1 MPTKCKFLWN
11 FNPLELTEQD
21 ILHFNNNNIHWY
33 NWKDM
38 EQISFVYMTTTKTF
52 QQRKKK
58 KKINSRCWKNN
69 LAENIFQ
76 TKKKYMIIILQ
87 FLRLPHD
94 TSSADRD
101 SDFNLT
107 NSFATSSFVLCERMR
122 KIVQPV
128 SSRWTLLPRWHQHA
142 QLPFSTMSR
151 NCNTATP
158 ISRSSRAKQ

>member
-1 MPTKCKFLWN
+1 
-11 FNPLELTEQD
+11 
-21 ILHFNNNNIHWY
+21 
-33 NWKDM
+33 M

-52 QQRKKK
+52 QQREKKK
-58 KKINSRCWKNN
+58 NQQSMLEKQLGWKYFSNKKN
-69 LAENIFQ
+69 
-76 TKKKYMIIILQ
+76 MIIILQ

>member
-1 MPTKCKFLWN
+1 
-11 FNPLELTEQD
+11 
-21 ILHFNNNNIHWY
+21 
-33 NWKDM
+33 M

-58 KKINSRCWKNN
+58 KNQQSMLEKQLGWKFFSN
-69 LAENIFQ
+69 
-76 TKKKYMIIILQ
+76 KKNMIIILQ

>member
-1 MPTKCKFLWN
+1 
-11 FNPLELTEQD
+11 
-21 ILHFNNNNIHWY
+21 
-33 NWKDM
+33 
-38 EQISFVYMTTTKTF
+38 MTTTKTF

-58 KKINSRCWKNN
+58 KKSTVDVGKTTWLKIFFKQKN
-69 LAENIFQ
+69 
-76 TKKKYMIIILQ
+76 MIIIQ

-128 SSRWTLLPRWHQHA
+128 SSRWTLLPR
-142 QLPFSTMSR
+142 
-151 NCNTATP
+151 
-158 ISRSSRAKQ
+158 

>member
-1 MPTKCKFLWN
+1 
-11 FNPLELTEQD
+11 
-21 ILHFNNNNIHWY
+21 
-33 NWKDM
+33 M

-58 KKINSRCWKNN
+58 KKSTVDVGKTTWLKIFFKQKN
-69 LAENIFQ
+69 
-76 TKKKYMIIILQ
+76 MIIILQ

>member
-1 MPTKCKFLWN
+1 
-11 FNPLELTEQD
+11 
-21 ILHFNNNNIHWY
+21 
-33 NWKDM
+33 M
-38 EQISFVYMTTTKTF
+38 EQISFVCTWQPPKHF
-52 QQRKKK
+52 NSERKKK
-58 KKINSRCWKNN
+58 NQQSMLEKQLGWKYFSIKKN
-69 LAENIFQ
+69 
-76 TKKKYMIIILQ
+76 MIIILQ

>member
-1 MPTKCKFLWN
+1 
-11 FNPLELTEQD
+11 
-21 ILHFNNNNIHWY
+21 
-33 NWKDM
+33 M

-58 KKINSRCWKNN
+58 INNQQSMLEKQLGWKYFSNKKN
-69 LAENIFQ
+69 
-76 TKKKYMIIILQ
+76 MIIILQ

>member
-1 MPTKCKFLWN
+1 
-11 FNPLELTEQD
+11 
-21 ILHFNNNNIHWY
+21 
-33 NWKDM
+33 M

-58 KKINSRCWKNN
+58 KNQQSMLEKQLGWKYFSN
-69 LAENIFQ
+69 
-76 TKKKYMIIILQ
+76 KKNMIIILQ
-87 FLRLPHD
+87 FPRLPHD

-107 NSFATSSFVLCERMR
+107 NSFATSSFVLCERIR

>member
-1 MPTKCKFLWN
+1 
-11 FNPLELTEQD
+11 
-21 ILHFNNNNIHWY
+21 
-33 NWKDM
+33 M

-58 KKINSRCWKNN
+58 KNQQSMFEKQLGWKYFSN
-69 LAENIFQ
+69 
-76 TKKKYMIIILQ
+76 KKNMIIILQ

>member
-1 MPTKCKFLWN
+1 
-11 FNPLELTEQD
+11 
-21 ILHFNNNNIHWY
+21 
-33 NWKDM
+33 M

-52 QQRKKK
+52 QQREK
-58 KKINSRCWKNN
+58 KNN
-69 LAENIFQ
+69 QQSMLEKQLGWKYFSN
-76 TKKKYMIIILQ
+76 KKNMIIILQ
-87 FLRLPHD
+87 FLRLLHD

-158 ISRSSRAKQ
+158 ISRSSLAKQ

>member
-1 MPTKCKFLWN
+1 
-11 FNPLELTEQD
+11 
-21 ILHFNNNNIHWY
+21 
-33 NWKDM
+33 M

-58 KKINSRCWKNN
+58 KNQQSMLEKQLGLKYFSNKKN
-69 LAENIFQ
+69 
-76 TKKKYMIIILQ
+76 MIIILQ

-128 SSRWTLLPRWHQHA
+128 SSRWTLLPR
-142 QLPFSTMSR
+142 
-151 NCNTATP
+151 
-158 ISRSSRAKQ
+158 

>member
-1 MPTKCKFLWN
+1 
-11 FNPLELTEQD
+11 
-21 ILHFNNNNIHWY
+21 
-33 NWKDM
+33 M

-58 KKINSRCWKNN
+58 KKSTVDVGKTTWLKIFFKQKN
-69 LAENIFQ
+69 
-76 TKKKYMIIILQ
+76 MIIILQ

-128 SSRWTLLPRWHQHA
+128 SSRWTLLPR
-142 QLPFSTMSR
+142 
-151 NCNTATP
+151 
-158 ISRSSRAKQ
+158 

>member
-1 MPTKCKFLWN
+1 
-11 FNPLELTEQD
+11 
-21 ILHFNNNNIHWY
+21 
-33 NWKDM
+33 M

-52 QQRKKK
+52 QQREK
-58 KKINSRCWKNN
+58 KNN
-69 LAENIFQ
+69 QQSMLEKQLGWKYFSN
-76 TKKKYMIIILQ
+76 KKNMIIILQ
-87 FLRLPHD
+87 FLRLLHD

>member
-1 MPTKCKFLWN
+1 
-11 FNPLELTEQD
+11 
-21 ILHFNNNNIHWY
+21 
-33 NWKDM
+33 M

-52 QQRKKK
+52 QQREK
-58 KKINSRCWKNN
+58 KNN
-69 LAENIFQ
+69 QQSMLEKQLGWKYFSI
-76 TKKKYMIIILQ
+76 KKNMIIILQ

>member
-1 MPTKCKFLWN
+1 
-11 FNPLELTEQD
+11 
-21 ILHFNNNNIHWY
+21 
-33 NWKDM
+33 M
-38 EQISFVYMTTTKTF
+38 EQISFVYVTTTKTF
-52 QQRKKK
+52 QQREK
-58 KKINSRCWKNN
+58 KNN
-69 LAENIFQ
+69 QQSMLEKQLGWKYFSN
-76 TKKKYMIIILQ
+76 KKNMIIILQ

>member
-1 MPTKCKFLWN
+1 
-11 FNPLELTEQD
+11 
-21 ILHFNNNNIHWY
+21 
-33 NWKDM
+33 M

-58 KKINSRCWKNN
+58 KKNQQSMLEKQLGWKYFSN
-69 LAENIFQ
+69 
-76 TKKKYMIIILQ
+76 KKNMIIILQ

>member
-1 MPTKCKFLWN
+1 
-11 FNPLELTEQD
+11 
-21 ILHFNNNNIHWY
+21 
-33 NWKDM
+33 M

-58 KKINSRCWKNN
+58 KNQQSMLEKQLGWKYFSN
-69 LAENIFQ
+69 
-76 TKKKYMIIILQ
+76 KKNMIIILQ

>member
-1 MPTKCKFLWN
+1 
-11 FNPLELTEQD
+11 
-21 ILHFNNNNIHWY
+21 
-33 NWKDM
+33 M

-76 TKKKYMIIILQ
+76 TKKIYMIIILQ

-158 ISRSSRAKQ
+158 ISRSSLAKQ

>member
-1 MPTKCKFLWN
+1 
-11 FNPLELTEQD
+11 
-21 ILHFNNNNIHWY
+21 
-33 NWKDM
+33 M

-52 QQRKKK
+52 QQREK
-58 KKINSRCWKNN
+58 KNN
-69 LAENIFQ
+69 QQSMLEKQLGWKYFSN
-76 TKKKYMIIILQ
+76 KKNMIIILQ

>member
-1 MPTKCKFLWN
+1 
-11 FNPLELTEQD
+11 
-21 ILHFNNNNIHWY
+21 
-33 NWKDM
+33 M
-38 EQISFVYMTTTKTF
+38 EQISFVCTWQPPKHF
-52 QQRKKK
+52 NSEKKK
-58 KKINSRCWKNN
+58 KSTVDVGKTTWLKIFFKQKN
-69 LAENIFQ
+69 
-76 TKKKYMIIILQ
+76 MIIILQ

>member
-1 MPTKCKFLWN
+1 
-11 FNPLELTEQD
+11 
-21 ILHFNNNNIHWY
+21 
-33 NWKDM
+33 M
-38 EQISFVYMTTTKTF
+38 EQISFIYMTTTKTF
-52 QQRKKK
+52 QQREK
-58 KKINSRCWKNN
+58 KNN
-69 LAENIFQ
+69 QESMLEKQLGWKYFSN
-76 TKKKYMIIILQ
+76 KKNMIIILQ

>member
-1 MPTKCKFLWN
+1 
-11 FNPLELTEQD
+11 
-21 ILHFNNNNIHWY
+21 
-33 NWKDM
+33 M

-58 KKINSRCWKNN
+58 KNQQSMLEKQPGWKCFSN
-69 LAENIFQ
+69 
-76 TKKKYMIIILQ
+76 KKNMIIILQ

>member
-1 MPTKCKFLWN
+1 
-11 FNPLELTEQD
+11 
-21 ILHFNNNNIHWY
+21 
-33 NWKDM
+33 M

-58 KKINSRCWKNN
+58 KNQQSMLEKQLGWKYFS
-69 LAENIFQ
+69 I
-76 TKKKYMIIILQ
+76 KKNMIIILQ

>member
-1 MPTKCKFLWN
+1 
-11 FNPLELTEQD
+11 
-21 ILHFNNNNIHWY
+21 
-33 NWKDM
+33 M

-52 QQRKKK
+52 QQREK
-58 KKINSRCWKNN
+58 KNN
-69 LAENIFQ
+69 QQSMLEKQLGWKYFSN
-76 TKKKYMIIILQ
+76 KKNMIIILQ
-87 FLRLPHD
+87 FPRLPHD

>member
-1 MPTKCKFLWN
+1 
-11 FNPLELTEQD
+11 
-21 ILHFNNNNIHWY
+21 
-33 NWKDM
+33 M
-38 EQISFVYMTTTKTF
+38 EQISFVYMTTTNTF

-58 KKINSRCWKNN
+58 KTINSRCWKNN
-69 LAENIFQ
+69 LAKNIFQ
-76 TKKKYMIIILQ
+76 TKKNIYILYMIILK
-87 FLRLPHD
+87 FLNVPHD

-107 NSFATSSFVLCERMR
+107 NSFATSSFVLWERMR

-128 SSRWTLLPRWHQHA
+128 SSKWTLLPRWHQHA

>member
-1 MPTKCKFLWN
+1 
-11 FNPLELTEQD
+11 
-21 ILHFNNNNIHWY
+21 
-33 NWKDM
+33 M

-52 QQRKKK
+52 QQREK
-58 KKINSRCWKNN
+58 KNN
-69 LAENIFQ
+69 QQSMLEKQLGWKYFSN
-76 TKKKYMIIILQ
+76 KKNMIIILQ

-158 ISRSSRAKQ
+158 ISRSSLAKQ

>member
-1 MPTKCKFLWN
+1 MPTKCKLLWN
-11 FNPLELTEQD
+11 FNPLELTEQCKTYST
-21 ILHFNNNNIHWY
+21 F

-52 QQRKKK
+52 QQREKKK
-58 KKINSRCWKNN
+58 NQQSMLEKQLGWKYFSIKKN
-69 LAENIFQ
+69 
-76 TKKKYMIIILQ
+76 MIIILQ

-158 ISRSSRAKQ
+158 ISRSSLAKQ

>member
-1 MPTKCKFLWN
+1 
-11 FNPLELTEQD
+11 
-21 ILHFNNNNIHWY
+21 
-33 NWKDM
+33 M

-58 KKINSRCWKNN
+58 KNQQSMLEKQLGWKYFSN
-69 LAENIFQ
+69 
-76 TKKKYMIIILQ
+76 KKNMIIILQ
-87 FLRLPHD
+87 FLRLLHD

-158 ISRSSRAKQ
+158 ISRSSLAKQ

>member
-1 MPTKCKFLWN
+1 
-11 FNPLELTEQD
+11 
-21 ILHFNNNNIHWY
+21 
-33 NWKDM
+33 M
-38 EQISFVYMTTTKTF
+38 EQISFVYMTTTNTF

-58 KKINSRCWKNN
+58 KTINSRCWKNN

-76 TKKKYMIIILQ
+76 TKKNIYILYMITLK
-87 FLRLPHD
+87 FLSVPHD

-107 NSFATSSFVLCERMR
+107 NSFATSSFVLWERMR

-128 SSRWTLLPRWHQHA
+128 SSKWTLLPRWHQHA

>member
-1 MPTKCKFLWN
+1 
-11 FNPLELTEQD
+11 
-21 ILHFNNNNIHWY
+21 
-33 NWKDM
+33 M

-58 KKINSRCWKNN
+58 KKSTVDVGKTTWLK
-69 LAENIFQ
+69 IFF
-76 TKKKYMIIILQ
+76 KKKNIYMIIILQ

>member
-1 MPTKCKFLWN
+1 
-11 FNPLELTEQD
+11 
-21 ILHFNNNNIHWY
+21 
-33 NWKDM
+33 M

-58 KKINSRCWKNN
+58 KKNQQSMLEKQLGWKYFS
-69 LAENIFQ
+69 I
-76 TKKKYMIIILQ
+76 KKNMIIILQ

-122 KIVQPV
+122 NIVQPV

>member
-1 MPTKCKFLWN
+1 
-11 FNPLELTEQD
+11 
-21 ILHFNNNNIHWY
+21 
-33 NWKDM
+33 M

-58 KKINSRCWKNN
+58 KKSTVDVGKTTWLKIFFKQKN
-69 LAENIFQ
+69 
-76 TKKKYMIIILQ
+76 MIIILQ

-122 KIVQPV
+122 NIVQPV

>member
-1 MPTKCKFLWN
+1 
-11 FNPLELTEQD
+11 
-21 ILHFNNNNIHWY
+21 
-33 NWKDM
+33 M

-52 QQRKKK
+52 QQREKKYNQQSMLEK
-58 KKINSRCWKNN
+58 QLGWKYFPNEKKI
-69 LAENIFQ
+69 
-76 TKKKYMIIILQ
+76 YMIIILQ
-87 FLRLPHD
+87 FLRLLHD